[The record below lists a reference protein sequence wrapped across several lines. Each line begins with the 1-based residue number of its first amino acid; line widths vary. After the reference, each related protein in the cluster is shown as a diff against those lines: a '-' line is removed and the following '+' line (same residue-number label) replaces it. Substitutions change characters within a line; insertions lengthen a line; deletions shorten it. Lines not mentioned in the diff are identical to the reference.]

1 MTYLEYLKTM
11 VANLLVLAPLGWIAL
26 KYLAKRLTEGVTGYV
41 TEKGKNLATKQD
53 IEGITKKVEGV
64 RYEFS
69 ARLADLNADIQKQ
82 LNLFGK
88 RNEALTQFYDDSS
101 VAASFL
107 RTPVSFSHED
117 LDGFDRHSRQ
127 GQECIVRA
135 DLSYRRLR
143 LYVQEESILTAAEKA
158 RTAFNTLHITWFEK
172 MVDCRDAFIIEAAQ
186 WRNAFGTGDYSF
198 FEGGIYDRPTSQAF
212 DKLGEAINDP
222 LNALDDSLKE
232 YAKALYAHFH
242 PADNSKALAATT
254 CDSLEK

>member
-1 MTYLEYLKTM
+1 VEEELVRLVIYLVIFIAGFFVK
-11 VANLLVLAPLGWIAL
+11 NLLSPYFG
-26 KYLAKRLTEGVTGYV
+26 
-41 TEKGKNLATKQD
+41 EKGKNLALKED
-53 IEGITKKVEGV
+53 SEKITKIVEGV
-64 RYEFS
+64 KSYFTDRTEWLK
-69 ARLADLNADIQKQ
+69 AELHADIQKQ
-82 LNLFGK
+82 LSLFGK

-101 VAASFL
+101 VAATFL

-186 WRNAFGTGDYSF
+186 WRNAFETGDYSF
-198 FEGGIYDRPTSQAF
+198 FEGGIYARPTSQAF

-254 CDSLEK
+254 GNSLEK